1 MSSLF
6 ALFSVVIVGLI
17 VTILKKIDD
26 DINNR
31 QNFS

>member
-6 ALFSVVIVGLI
+6 AFFSIVIVGLI
-17 VTILKKIDD
+17 VIILKKIDE